1 MFFLSSVPVCT
12 ISIQNSW
19 AEADPLQLLSTSVDT
34 IGEKHWKEFKIKTS
48 IEVFLIQIVITSQT
62 FTRYILNSLH
72 TYIFQMPL

>member
-34 IGEKHWKEFKIKTS
+34 IGENHWKEFKIKT
-48 IEVFLIQIVITSQT
+48 IKVFQIQIVITSQT
-62 FTRYILNSLH
+62 FTKYILN
-72 TYIFQMPL
+72 YIHFRCHYK